1 MVAELA
7 GLCVGG
13 VLFTGGEILKKEAV
27 LFGALKNNSH
37 PFKELAYPHIRFLY
51 NVALKYMRNQYD
63 AEDLVQETMYA
74 AFRNFHQLRD
84 KSKCRSWLFA
94 IMRSNFLKEKRQA
107 VRRPQLGTDDS
118 YLSFLEGVSATNLV
132 GDLEKKLES
141 EHVQEIIDGLPEKY
155 KTPLILYFLEDM
167 SYQEIADFLDIPIG
181 TVMSRLNRAK
191 QSMKKDLLRD
201 VTIQKS
207 KVVEMSRKAARRQ
220 P

>member
-1 MVAELA
+1 M
-7 GLCVGG
+7 
-13 VLFTGGEILKKEAV
+13 FRTS
-27 LFGALKNNSH
+27 KNNKH
-37 PFKELAYPHIRFLY
+37 LFRELAYPHIRFLY
-51 NVALKYMRNQYD
+51 NVALKYMRTPYD

-74 AFRNFHQLRD
+74 AFRNFHQLRE

-118 YLSFLEGVSATNLV
+118 YISFLEGVSKTNLA
-132 GDLEKKLES
+132 GDLENKLES
-141 EHVQEIIDGLPEKY
+141 EHVQEIIERLPEKY
-155 KTPLILYFLEDM
+155 KTPLVLFFLEDM
-167 SYQEIADFLDIPIG
+167 SYQEIAEFLDIPIG
-181 TVMSRLNRAK
+181 TVMSRLSRAK
-191 QSMKKDLLRD
+191 QSMKKELLRE